1 MSEEFKQ
8 RLERVHTENY
18 EMYCRLATRLLR
30 IYTGQTDQAKDIV
43 QDAFEKAQR
52 KPEQSSL
59 NMEKWISKTIHNL
72 CRNNC
77 RTYHVRKEKM
87 AGIIREQ
94 VTAAKAQ
101 NFEAE
106 IDLKASLE
114 QELSEKDYQLI
125 WKYSVEHRPI
135 DDIARETGM
144 TPNAIRVR
152 ICRIKKIISQI
163 ICCLIVIICLRQY
176 IL

>member
-1 MSEEFKQ
+1 MSEDFNEQ
-8 RLERVHTENY
+8 LERVYVENY
-18 EMYCRLATRLLR
+18 EMYCRLATRLMR
-30 IYTGQTDQAKDIV
+30 KYTGQTDYAKDIV
-43 QDAFEKAQR
+43 QNAFETAQL
-52 KPEQSSL
+52 KPEKSSL

-72 CRNNC
+72 CRNYT
-77 RTYHVRKEKM
+77 RTYHVHKEKM
-87 AGIIREQ
+87 DGIIRKQ
-94 VTAAKAQ
+94 ITAAKAQ

-114 QELSEKDYQLI
+114 QELFEKDYQLI

-135 DDIARETGM
+135 DEIARETGM

-152 ICRIKKIISQI
+152 ICRIKKTISQI
-163 ICCLIVIICLRQY
+163 ICCLIVIICLRRY